1 MSKNPGL
8 NDYKAMQIRS
18 ARPEQL
24 ILMLYDGALRFLRL
38 SIKALEEKNIEE
50 SHNNLIRTQNIL
62 TELIAS
68 LNFDK
73 GGEIASNLFRIYEYM
88 HHSLVQANIRK
99 EPEPAKGIYDQLKK
113 LRDSW
118 AEAMKPGPDKPEIP
132 AGNNGRIAKKPVG
145 TYGMSAGKPALNKNI
160 ELKG

>member
-1 MSKNPGL
+1 MYRNPGL

-38 SIKALEEKNIEE
+38 AIKGLDEKNIEE

-73 GGEIASNLFRIYEYM
+73 GGEIANNLFRIYEYM

-99 EPEPAKGIYDQLKK
+99 EPEPARAIYDQLKK

-118 AEAMKPGPDKPEIP
+118 AEAMKSGVDKNDTP
-132 AGNNGRIAKKPVG
+132 AGDNGRKVKKPIG
-145 TYGMSAGKPALNKNI
+145 TYGMSAGKPVINKNI